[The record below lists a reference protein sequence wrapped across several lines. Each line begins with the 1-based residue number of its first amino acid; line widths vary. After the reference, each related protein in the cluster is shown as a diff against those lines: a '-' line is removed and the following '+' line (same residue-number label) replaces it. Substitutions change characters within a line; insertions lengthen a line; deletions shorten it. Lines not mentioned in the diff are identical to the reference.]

1 LSEVV
6 EGKLDLFCPSLC
18 EI

>member
-1 LSEVV
+1 MSKVV
-6 EGKLDLFCPSLC
+6 GGRLVLFCPSLC